1 MRCLPYKSILA
12 ILIPITF
19 YVQGL
24 MSSDTQPINKQHV
37 KQNII
42 PKANRESRVSCVS
55 KASSRNCIFLSPPS
69 KISKIYDKLVHQICF
84 EKGVVYIV
92 LKDPNN
98 CTIAFQVIFKENI
111 GLWECTMRDIKKTNQ
126 KLLMFDSF
134 ENITSHIGEKTLS
147 IYPYLSNAPALS
159 IVFAA
164 LVFVL
169 YRIRYVSG
177 ARCAIDYVRG
187 LYRSLRTSRT
197 NIQATN

>member
-1 MRCLPYKSILA
+1 
-12 ILIPITF
+12 
-19 YVQGL
+19 
-24 MSSDTQPINKQHV
+24 
-37 KQNII
+37 
-42 PKANRESRVSCVS
+42 
-55 KASSRNCIFLSPPS
+55 
-69 KISKIYDKLVHQICF
+69 
-84 EKGVVYIV
+84 
-92 LKDPNN
+92 
-98 CTIAFQVIFKENI
+98 
-111 GLWECTMRDIKKTNQ
+111 MRDIKKTNQ

-187 LYRSLRTSRT
+187 LYRSLRTSGT
-197 NIQATN
+197 NIQTTN